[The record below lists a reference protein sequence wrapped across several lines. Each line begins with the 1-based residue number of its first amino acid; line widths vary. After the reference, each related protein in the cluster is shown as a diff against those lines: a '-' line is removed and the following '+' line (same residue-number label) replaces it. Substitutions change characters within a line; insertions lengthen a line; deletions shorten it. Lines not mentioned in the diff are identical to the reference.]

1 MAKKTP
7 LETDIA
13 RLKEKVRTKAASTDN
28 PEGDASLRS
37 LRKRLK
43 RAQRKRQR
51 KNCMRK
57 TNQPQETRHGS
68 SFDLACSCH
77 RGSFTKGKE
86 GNKGSY

>member
-43 RAQRKRQR
+43 RAQRKRR
-51 KNCMRK
+51 KQAIRK
-57 TNQPQETRHGS
+57 RHAHAMGK
-68 SFDLACSCH
+68 
-77 RGSFTKGKE
+77 KGEAKAE
-86 GNKGSY
+86 AAS